1 MGYTVQWGRV
11 GDVDEAAYAAALKDI
26 AKIVKNQAK
35 MLSGPFGEEGTL
47 PKTTSGIA
55 FNGVGDDSH
64 ETFSLPKTAK
74 QLDRDFC
81 KTNRKPYTAVVMA
94 ALARLAE
101 VAGIKVSSDGSV
113 AEEWTDGVALAS
125 KVLGRKVNNPLGQPA
140 AIKPSEKKKP
150 ELRLVKSFVSK
161 VAANYK
167 VTAYDEDINEGEPE
181 ETPME
186 GDAFLAPSGP
196 LGSRTSL
203 SVDGKHVGEFKSDKE
218 AEEALVKW
226 INKNKHSPS
235 VWYVSDHGNVNP
247 YTLDAEIAKQ
257 IKM

>member
-1 MGYTVQWGRV
+1 MGYTHYWGKA
-11 GDVDEAAYAAALKDI
+11 GEVDEAAYAAALKDI

-35 MLSGPFGEEGTL
+35 ILAGPFGEEGTL
-47 PKTTSGIA
+47 PKTTGGIS
-55 FNGVGDDSH
+55 FNGIGDASH

-81 KTNRKPYTAVVMA
+81 KTNRKPYDNVVVA
-94 ALARLAE
+94 ALARLSE
-101 VAGIKVSSDGSV
+101 VAGIKVGSDGS
-113 AEEWTDGVALAS
+113 AEEWKDGVALAS
-125 KVLGRKVNNPLGQPA
+125 KILGREVKNPHGKPA
-140 AIKPSEKKKP
+140 EVKPPEKKKP
-150 ELRLVKSFVSK
+150 ELRLVKSFVAK

-181 ETPME
+181 NEPME

-203 SVDGKHVGEFKSDKE
+203 SVDGKHIGEFNSDKE

-235 VWYVSDHGNVNP
+235 VWYVSDHGNVSP